1 MIEEVWF
8 WIAIGFLSLVALLWF
23 IHSVFKRI
31 RYETFQAIGLL
42 FIILALSLP
51 ETIGEYTELPYYTI
65 VAASLALLAIV
76 LILLGIL
83 TSHRRWIN
91 RKGTTNLN
99 KFKNLMIFAYVRHPI
114 SLGIII
120 ISFSL
125 IFLINSILSNVLSI
139 MAVISF
145 FLSSYEKD
153 SLFQESYGYPY
164 RLYMKKVPRFNIIHG
179 LIRSIIARE
188 EEVAK
193 EGEDVFY

>member
-1 MIEEVWF
+1 VIDAVWF

-23 IHSVFKRI
+23 IHSVFKGI
-31 RYETFQAIGLL
+31 RYETFQAIGLV
-42 FIILALSLP
+42 FIILSLSLP

-65 VAASLALLAIV
+65 IAASLAFLAIFM
-76 LILLGIL
+76 ILLGIL
-83 TSHRRWIN
+83 TSHRRWIK

-114 SLGIII
+114 TLGIII

-125 IFLINSILSNVLSI
+125 IFLINSILSNVLAI

-193 EGEDVFY
+193 EGEDVYY